1 MRRVA
6 VGLAVTLVAGAATGA
21 PAPYEAPPETATLA
35 PGKDVEIAEAIC
47 SSCHSLDYITTQPPM
62 GETAKAFWT
71 ASVRKMQTAYGSDM
85 SAEDAAKI
93 VAYLAET
100 YR

>member
-1 MRRVA
+1 MRRV
-6 VGLAVTLVAGAATGA
+6 VIGLAATLLAGAAMGA
-21 PAPYEAPPETATLA
+21 PARYEPPPETATLA
-35 PGKDVEIAEAIC
+35 PGRDVEIAEAIC

-62 GETAKAFWT
+62 GDTAKAFWT
-71 ASVRKMQTAYGSDM
+71 ASVRKMQTAYGSSM

-93 VAYLAET
+93 VTYLSET

>member
-1 MRRVA
+1 MSA
-6 VGLAVTLVAGAATGA
+6 VDTSGHGALSGLEQLRALMVTG
-21 PAPYEAPPETATLA
+21 
-35 PGKDVEIAEAIC
+35 
-47 SSCHSLDYITTQPPM
+47 SRQPPM

>member
-1 MRRVA
+1 MMALA
-6 VGLAVTLVAGAATGA
+6 VGLLAGCATGA
-21 PAPYEAPPETATLA
+21 PALYAPPPETATLA

-62 GETAKAFWT
+62 GDGAKAFWT

-93 VAYLAET
+93 VTYLAET